1 MSSAEA
7 MSTIRRTDAIFIILL
22 VATAITFA
30 VGGLGWAPA
39 HAWGVPLVLA
49 LVLLKGVLI
58 AQDFMELRHA
68 PALWRR
74 FRPTFQDN
82 TSRCRCCP
90 ATASPSWSGC
100 CPASSRGSYSSP
112 A

>member
-1 MSSAEA
+1 M
-7 MSTIRRTDAIFIILL
+7 TTTRRLDAIFIVLL

-30 VGGLGWAPA
+30 IGGLGWAPA
-39 HAWGVPLVLA
+39 HTWGVPLVLA

-74 FRPTFQDN
+74 LVLGWLYVVVGLIAIAWLAWRH
-82 TSRCRCCP
+82 
-90 ATASPSWSGC
+90 WG
-100 CPASSRGSYSSP
+100 
-112 A
+112 

>member
-1 MSSAEA
+1 
-7 MSTIRRTDAIFIILL
+7 MSTTRRTDAIFIILL

-30 VGGLGWAPA
+30 VGGLGWAHA

-58 AQDFMELRHA
+58 VQDFMEMRHA

-74 FRPTFQDN
+74 LVLGWLYVVVGLITVAWLAWRH
-82 TSRCRCCP
+82 
-90 ATASPSWSGC
+90 WG
-100 CPASSRGSYSSP
+100 
-112 A
+112 